1 MWTTIQEG
9 ALQLLAIL
17 GIWTAASVLIAP
29 MIAPLLSRRLRR
41 VNFPIED
48 AYANQARE
56 VEAIDQP
63 RYEMPPA
70 QRCAPMQREPE
81 LE

>member
-9 ALQLLAIL
+9 ALQLLTIL
-17 GIWTAASVLIAP
+17 GIWTAASVLIGP
-29 MIAPLLSRRLRR
+29 MIAPVLSRRLRG

-48 AYANQARE
+48 ERANQTRE

-63 RYEMPPA
+63 RYELPPA
-70 QRCAPMQREPE
+70 ERCAPMQREPE